1 MSAGPNYVAIY
12 GRREHEK
19 AIAEAILGKL
29 KGEARLEYV
38 TAEGETVPFQGLPS
52 LLDEKWGPDLI
63 GLFGS
68 NQVTVEDGSKSRG
81 DQFSALTLSCDIS
94 YTRPGLSRQM
104 EKSLTCEHVIARVVW
119 TPEDGWA
126 DGTLLLPKG
135 SDPQKVPMREAYPS
149 DGPDGSWTETPE
161 EFDAV
166 CEHLEEAVAAA
177 SS

>member
-104 EKSLTCEHVIARVVW
+104 
-119 TPEDGWA
+119 
-126 DGTLLLPKG
+126 
-135 SDPQKVPMREAYPS
+135 
-149 DGPDGSWTETPE
+149 
-161 EFDAV
+161 
-166 CEHLEEAVAAA
+166 
-177 SS
+177 